1 MNPYAYPGVFESLCC
16 VDPLVGVCVEHT
28 VDEVLCFW
36 GHRVPL
42 RGRVLAER
50 MEEEGNQ
57 ELIAAFDNNTGVTVS
72 HSGDGYWQNGW
83 KREVIKS

>member
-42 RGRVLAER
+42 RGLVW
-50 MEEEGNQ
+50 MEEGGNH
-57 ELIAAFDNNTGVTVS
+57 ITAFDNNTGVTVS
-72 HSGDGYWQNGW
+72 HSWDGYWYRGW
-83 KREVIKS
+83 KREVTVIKVDI